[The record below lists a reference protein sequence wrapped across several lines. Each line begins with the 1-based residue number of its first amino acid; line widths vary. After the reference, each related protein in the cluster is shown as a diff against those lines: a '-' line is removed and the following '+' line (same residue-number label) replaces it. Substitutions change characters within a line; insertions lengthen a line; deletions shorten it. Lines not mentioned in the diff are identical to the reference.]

1 MTRFLAVAA
10 MLSCGLALVGCHAG
24 GASVPSDPAPRTI
37 AVGTFNIR
45 YANASDGPNAWI
57 HREPLVIDIL
67 RDGDFWGLQEALPEQ
82 VAAIAKRFPP
92 DEGYAMLVRS
102 RERDPKEGEACPIL
116 YRSDRWAIDAE
127 EQGTF
132 WLSETPEVAG
142 SKSWDSSLPRIA
154 TYARFTD
161 RSGGQS
167 IYLVNVHLDHR
178 GPTARR
184 EAALLVARRM
194 AGRRYPADPVI
205 VVGDFNTGPSSAP
218 VRALLEDPAL
228 RLVDAWRAAHP
239 GAPERPTFNGWADAC
254 DGDRI
259 DFILVSGALHV
270 EGCEIDD
277 RKRDGRWPS
286 DHAAVR
292 ATIRLDR

>member
-1 MTRFLAVAA
+1 MRRFLAVA
-10 MLSCGLALVGCHAG
+10 MVLVWGLALVGCHAG
-24 GASVPSDPAPRTI
+24 ATPVHSAPAPRTV

-45 YANASDGPNAWI
+45 YATASDGPNAWD
-57 HREPLVIDIL
+57 RRQPLVIDIL

-82 VAAIAKRFPP
+82 VAAIAKELRQ
-92 DEGYAMLVRS
+92 DDGWAMLVRS

-154 TYARFTD
+154 TFARFTA
-161 RSGGQS
+161 RAGSHS

-178 GPTARR
+178 GATARR

-194 AGRRYPADPVI
+194 AARRHPLDPLI

-218 VRALLEDPAL
+218 IRGLLEDRSL
-228 RLVDAWRAAHP
+228 DLVDAWRAAHP
-239 GAPERPTFNGWADAC
+239 DAPERPTFNGWADAC
-254 DGDRI
+254 AGDRI
-259 DFILVSGALHV
+259 DFILVSRTVGV
-270 EGCEIDD
+270 EQCEIDD
-277 RKRDGRWPS
+277 RKREGRWPS

-292 ATIRLDR
+292 ATLRLAP